1 MSLLQN
7 ECATTGLDVI
17 DWSYVTCEIQEINL
31 MWHDEKPP
39 NFIILHSNALHV
51 FVGMPKD

>member
-7 ECATTGLDVI
+7 ECVTTGLDVI
-17 DWSYVTCEIQEINL
+17 DWSYVTCENQEINL
-31 MWHDEKPP
+31 LWPGKKPP
-39 NFIILHSNALHV
+39 NFIILHSNALV